1 MAGRRSQF
9 TNFSPSLSM
18 AIVWKAGAVSR
29 VRFAAQNPRAL
40 DTAPAFQNKIL
51 LRRKR
56 RGKVARLKATATAK
70 RRLQWSPQYSNPKT
84 PSGLSLLPAKNG
96 LDNGVHFSRGVD

>member
-9 TNFSPSLSM
+9 TNFFPSLSM

-40 DTAPAFQNKIL
+40 DTARP
-51 LRRKR
+51 
-56 RGKVARLKATATAK
+56 
-70 RRLQWSPQYSNPKT
+70 SKT
-84 PSGLSLLPAKNG
+84 KSC
-96 LDNGVHFSRGVD
+96 